1 MRERIW
7 VTGLGAVS
15 ALGTGRE
22 TLWSGLLAGESGIG
36 PISLYDA
43 STFAV
48 QIAGEVRG
56 YQPGDHFERKAIRRL
71 GRFSQLGML
80 AAREALTQSGIDL
93 ASTPPSRVAT
103 VVGSGIGDFEM
114 MEKQIL
120 TVEKRG
126 PGKVNPFTVPRV
138 ITNMASA
145 NIALEHGLTGPS
157 FGTSSACATGA
168 HAIAMAVLMLR
179 AGIVD
184 VAIAGAAEACISRAA
199 VESYHALR
207 ALSTREVAPERASCP
222 FDRDRDGFVIAE
234 GSGVLVLEREDH
246 AKGRG
251 ATPLAELAGIGM
263 SCDAHHITACPPEGE
278 TAAQAMM
285 LALKDARLD
294 PGDIDYV
301 NAHGTSTPLNDPA
314 ETKALKLVFGERAAK
329 LPVSSTKSMIGHNL
343 GAAGAIEA
351 VISILAILGQV
362 VPPTI
367 NRDHPDPA
375 CDLDYVTDGAREV
388 QVNRVM
394 SNSFGFGGQNCV
406 LVTKSV

>member
-1 MRERIW
+1 
-7 VTGLGAVS
+7 
-15 ALGTGRE
+15 
-22 TLWSGLLAGESGIG
+22 
-36 PISLYDA
+36 
-43 STFAV
+43 
-48 QIAGEVRG
+48 
-56 YQPGDHFERKAIRRL
+56 
-71 GRFSQLGML
+71 
-80 AAREALTQSGIDL
+80 
-93 ASTPPSRVAT
+93 
-103 VVGSGIGDFEM
+103 
-114 MEKQIL
+114 
-120 TVEKRG
+120 
-126 PGKVNPFTVPRV
+126 
-138 ITNMASA
+138 
-145 NIALEHGLTGPS
+145 
-157 FGTSSACATGA
+157 
-168 HAIAMAVLMLR
+168 
-179 AGIVD
+179 
-184 VAIAGAAEACISRAA
+184 
-199 VESYHALR
+199 
-207 ALSTREVAPERASCP
+207 
-222 FDRDRDGFVIAE
+222 
-234 GSGVLVLEREDH
+234 
-246 AKGRG
+246 
-251 ATPLAELAGIGM
+251 M